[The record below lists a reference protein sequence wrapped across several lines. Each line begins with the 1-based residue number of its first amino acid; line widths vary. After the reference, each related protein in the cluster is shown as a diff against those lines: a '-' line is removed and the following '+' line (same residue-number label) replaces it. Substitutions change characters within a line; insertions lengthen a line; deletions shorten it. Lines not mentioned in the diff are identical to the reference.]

1 MSFVSW
7 KHDKRWK
14 RFKTFLSPW
23 FETCWPNA
31 NPPIEWLNILYV
43 AWPQLWNGKA
53 RTISMS
59 LCFCFLFAFFVRRL
73 RHFSKMSRTKLARLG
88 KQRTGIHQYHLWSR
102 TVVPKHSE
110 NYFGKMCAT
119 FFKHSFWTTI
129 LPWKKTYSK
138 DPLPVRRLDCWNLLC
153 LWPFFVNS
161 WGERRSVHWNNF
173 QNQKWKPS
181 WMKQNEK
188 IWNFRFW
195 AWYGPGTALIRPW
208 YGRDTAALVPF
219 FLQKSS

>member
-14 RFKTFLSPW
+14 RFKKKLSPW

-31 NPPIEWLNILYV
+31 NPPLNDWTFCMWRGHNSGTERQKQFQWVYV
-43 AWPQLWNGKA
+43 FV
-53 RTISMS
+53 
-59 LCFCFLFAFFVRRL
+59 FCFRFFVRRL

-88 KQRTGIHQYHLWSR
+88 KQCTGIHQYHLWSR

-110 NYFGKMCAT
+110 NHFGKICAT
-119 FFKHSFWTTI
+119 FFNTVFGQPSFLGRKHIPRIHYLSAVWI
-129 LPWKKTYSK
+129 VEIYC
-138 DPLPVRRLDCWNLLC
+138 VCGR
-153 LWPFFVNS
+153 FFLVNS
-161 WGERRSVHWNNF
+161 WGERRNVHWNNF

-181 WMKQNEK
+181 WMKQDEK

-195 AWYGPGTALIRPW
+195 AWYGP
-208 YGRDTAALVPF
+208 DTAALVPF
-219 FLQKSS
+219 FV